1 MWIKSKLQ
9 ILCEGNNIVGMKTA
23 GTQHDHTMI
32 PNSTACNLR
41 VFFNNI
47 EQMLMDYHNLI

>member
-32 PNSTACNLR
+32 PNLLNCMQSSCLFQQYWANVNGLS
-41 VFFNNI
+41 
-47 EQMLMDYHNLI
+47 